1 MIKMRALRLDFLHPF
16 PRPHWAGWALLAAGL
31 GLAAWVGWQGQ
42 RVQHAMDQ
50 AVAGAPRPA
59 AGAERRPGPAAKI
72 NEDETASRQ
81 AREQLAVQWGDLFVQ
96 LEKSRP
102 KSIALVGLEADSRKA
117 EATLTAEA
125 RTARDMLSYIEQL
138 KGEAGFKSVTLASHA
153 LQEGDPQRP
162 LRFVLRL
169 VWRA

>member
-1 MIKMRALRLDFLHPF
+1 MRTLKLDFLHPF
-16 PRPHWAGWALLAAGL
+16 PRPHWAAWGLLAAGL

-42 RVQHAMDQ
+42 QAQGELDA
-50 AVAGAPRPA
+50 AVAAAPQRPA
-59 AGAERRPGPAAKI
+59 AVVQRQVRAAAG
-72 NEDETASRQ
+72 EGQSAARQ
-81 AREQLAVQWGDLFVQ
+81 ARQQLAVPWGDLFVR
-96 LEKSRP
+96 LETHRP
-102 KSIALVGLEADSRKA
+102 KDIALVALEADERKP

-125 RTARDMLSYIEQL
+125 RSAKDMLAYVELL
-138 KGEAGFKSVTLASHA
+138 KGKAGFASVTLASHA